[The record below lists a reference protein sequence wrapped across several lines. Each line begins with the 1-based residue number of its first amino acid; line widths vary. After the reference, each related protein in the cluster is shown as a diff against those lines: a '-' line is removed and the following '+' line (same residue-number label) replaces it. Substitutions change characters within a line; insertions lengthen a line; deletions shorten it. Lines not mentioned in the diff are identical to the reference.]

1 MKENVNFTAVLQK
14 FSEGKI
20 QSNDLIPLIY
30 DELHRLAKSQRKK
43 FSAAETLNTTALVH
57 EAYIKLVDHS
67 HQTWQT
73 RSHFFAVAAKAMRCI
88 LVDHAKMHMAEKR
101 GGNQKPLPFSE
112 HLIGGQEQAGEILSL
127 DEALSR
133 LEQIAGRQSKVIELR
148 FFCGFSIEETA
159 KILGLSP
166 ATVKRDWN
174 LARAWLYKEMK
185 RQV

>member
-1 MKENVNFTAVLQK
+1 
-14 FSEGKI
+14 
-20 QSNDLIPLIY
+20 
-30 DELHRLAKSQRKK
+30 
-43 FSAAETLNTTALVH
+43 
-57 EAYIKLVDHS
+57 
-67 HQTWQT
+67 
-73 RSHFFAVAAKAMRCI
+73 MRCI
-88 LVDHAKMHMAEKR
+88 LVGHAKMHIAKKR

-133 LEQIAGRQSKVIELR
+133 LEQIAGRQGKVIELR

-174 LARAWLYKEMK
+174 LARTWLYKEMK